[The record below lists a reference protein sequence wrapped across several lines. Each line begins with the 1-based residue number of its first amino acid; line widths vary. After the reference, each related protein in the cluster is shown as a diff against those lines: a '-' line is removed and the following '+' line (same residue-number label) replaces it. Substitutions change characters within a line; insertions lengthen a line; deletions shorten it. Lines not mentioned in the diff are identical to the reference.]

1 MTFLAEPLI
10 FTSSLT
16 PDFTRQAEAFCREQ
30 KNSQK
35 ARQVYLNTLAVQ
47 AVHFY
52 CTCIG
57 VETDL
62 TASNSWNAAMRT
74 LMDVADL
81 VVKGK
86 GKLECRPVLPGD
98 EVCSVPPETL
108 EDRIGYV
115 VVEIHEEAYE
125 AKLLGFSRTTEEG
138 KLPIKRMPPLDD
150 LIEAI
155 VDDVPATEPARSS
168 VHLVETDLVRLGQW
182 LRGIFDEFW
191 QDSRLALAAAYR
203 GSVAAQETGPPERAK
218 LLDIGTHKVAL
229 VVRVT
234 ETADAKRDILLRVFP
249 SDGNILP
256 PHLLLQLL
264 DDVGNVAM
272 REQAGNADNFKALNF
287 RIGIEEMFN
296 VKITLGDDS
305 ITVPFLS

>member
-1 MTFLAEPLI
+1 MKFLTEPLG
-10 FTSSLT
+10 FKSSLT
-16 PDFTRQAEAFCREQ
+16 PEFLRQAKAFRREQ
-30 KNSQK
+30 KNAQK

-62 TASNSWNAAMRT
+62 MASDSWNAAMRT

-115 VVEIHEEAYE
+115 VVEIHEETYE
-125 AKLLGFSRTTEEG
+125 AKLLGFSRAAEEG
-138 KLPIKRMPPLDD
+138 RLPIKQMPPLDD

-155 VDDVPATEPARSS
+155 VDDVPETEPALSS
-168 VHLVETDLVRLGQW
+168 AQLIETNLVKLEQW
-182 LRGIFDEFW
+182 FRGIFDEFW
-191 QDSRLALAAAYR
+191 QDSGLVLAAAYR
-203 GSVAAQETGPPERAK
+203 GSIRDQETGSPERVK
-218 LLDIGTHKVAL
+218 FLDVGNHKVAL
-229 VVRVT
+229 VVKVT
-234 ETADAKRDILLRVFP
+234 QIADAKRDILLRVFP

-256 PHLLLQLL
+256 PDLLLQLL
-264 DDVGNVAM
+264 DDAGDVAM
-272 REQAGNADNFKALNF
+272 REQAGDADNFKALNF
-287 RIGIEEMFN
+287 RIGIEEVFN
-296 VKITLGDDS
+296 VKITLEDVS
-305 ITVPFLS
+305 VSVPFLS